1 MAQGNNLIIF
11 PEGTRTTPGRP
22 RLFLRGFANIATLL
36 NAQIQL
42 VTITCDPPTL
52 IKGEKWWMIPPRRP
66 VFRIHVGDRVDTK
79 GWLGCDHRSV
89 AARKLVRQLNAYYD
103 RQLGHE

>member
-1 MAQGNNLIIF
+1 
-11 PEGTRTTPGRP
+11 
-22 RLFLRGFANIATLL
+22 
-36 NAQIQL
+36 
-42 VTITCDPPTL
+42 
-52 IKGEKWWMIPPRRP
+52 MIPPRRP